1 MPHHFHSSDWKR
13 FIQACQE
20 GDVALVRHYLDEG
33 IDPDFQYPEVGTVAL
48 VEAAF
53 YGHAAIVQML
63 LDAGADVSIR
73 QQLGGLNALEAA
85 KKQGHTQVLGVLKEH
100 GMVTS
105 WLERM
110 LTFVLRKDRNKM
122 TLRVLLLL
130 SCCTATASFAQQE
143 SKLPAKAC
151 HTVNSSITSPV
162 ISRVAFGSCA
172 KQTKDMPALL
182 AAKEQQPDVFVW
194 LGDNLYGDTEDMTVL
209 QGKYHQLSCKSE
221 FQSLNATVPFIA
233 TWDDHDYGRD
243 DAGKE
248 YPFKAE
254 SKGIFLDF
262 WQEPKSSARW
272 QHEGIYHAFTHGTD
286 GKRVQFIL
294 LDTRTFRDS
303 IPPASGKGS
312 KHDYSPHTGTET
324 TFLGEVQWDW
334 LRNVLSEPAELRI
347 IATSNQFGISYNG
360 YEAWANFPHEQQRMV
375 QLIKDTRSNGVVF
388 ISGDV
393 HWAEIS
399 KLEAEGCYPLYDIT
413 SSGITQSWPTLEPNT
428 NRVGRAFKPNNF
440 GMIEVDWDT
449 APAKLKFSIR
459 NKKGRTVRHVHV
471 ALSELR
477 F

>member
-1 MPHHFHSSDWKR
+1 MKH
-13 FIQACQE
+13 
-20 GDVALVRHYLDEG
+20 
-33 IDPDFQYPEVGTVAL
+33 TVAIVL
-48 VEAAF
+48 FCAS
-53 YGHAAIVQML
+53 GLTLHAQ
-63 LDAGADVSIR
+63 R
-73 QQLGGLNALEAA
+73 
-85 KKQGHTQVLGVLKEH
+85 
-100 GMVTS
+100 
-105 WLERM
+105 
-110 LTFVLRKDRNKM
+110 
-122 TLRVLLLL
+122 
-130 SCCTATASFAQQE
+130 E

-151 HTVNSSITSPV
+151 HTVNSSITAPV

-194 LGDNLYGDTEDMTVL
+194 LGDNLYGDTDDMTVL
-209 QGKYHQLSCKSE
+209 QGKYNQLSCKPE

-254 SKGIFLDF
+254 SKQIFLDF

-272 QHEGIYHAFTHGTD
+272 QREGIYHAFTHGTE
-286 GKRVQFIL
+286 GTRVQFIL

-324 TFLGEVQWDW
+324 TFLGKAQWNW
-334 LRNVLSEPAELRI
+334 LRNALLEPAELRI

-375 QLIKDTRSNGVVF
+375 QLIKDTRANGVVF

-413 SSGITQSWPTLEPNT
+413 SSGITQTWPTLEPNT

-440 GMIEVDWDT
+440 GMIEVDWDAT
-449 APAKLKFSIR
+449 PAKLKFSIR
-459 NKKGRTVRHVHV
+459 NKKGRVVRHVHL
-471 ALSELR
+471 ALSELL